1 MDFFFYFDF
10 NPWLPIFLFK
20 GGGKV
25 GFGRWIIL
33 KLDLDF
39 LRETYI
45 VNGNSFYP
53 YTAHHLIRCDMQRV
67 VTFHF
72 TPKFV
77 LG

>member
-1 MDFFFYFDF
+1 M
-10 NPWLPIFLFK
+10 
-20 GGGKV
+20 

-45 VNGNSFYP
+45 VNGNYFYP
-53 YTAHHLIRCDMQRV
+53 YTAHHLIRCDMQPRV